1 MSGLEIIKDILEIV
15 SQIAVAIGI
24 PTVAYQ
30 FWQDRRDR
38 EYGTFDALDEKY
50 VEFQR
55 ICIEYPELDIH
66 DIPFESDPPRELTV
80 LDVKRE
86 EAALWIL
93 MALFER
99 AFLMYQRHP
108 RKVRRSQFDGWVT
121 QMRQWGE
128 RENFR
133 RAWAMLEP
141 GDYDRDFM
149 RWFQSEILAK
159 PAQG

>member
-1 MSGLEIIKDILEIV
+1 M
-15 SQIAVAIGI
+15 
-24 PTVAYQ
+24 
-30 FWQDRRDR
+30 
-38 EYGTFDALDEKY
+38 
-50 VEFQR
+50 
-55 ICIEYPELDIH
+55 
-66 DIPFESDPPRELTV
+66 